1 MMDGARE
8 THSTVQVYRTSPKT
22 LKADIGRILT
32 SPESRPLDSKKETF
46 VKINANYDRIWP
58 GCNTSK
64 WFLEA
69 LFKNLRDL
77 GFDDIKVIEGNLK
90 LQPAIKTVQITEIDK
105 ILARYGIEF
114 VPIEQLDREDELPT
128 FLKDSQLIS
137 TPVLHTHTFAVI
149 SVAAK
154 NLYGLLPV
162 YRERYHKILSQ
173 KLLDLTE
180 RIKVFSIVDGTVG
193 LEGGSM
199 RMGTP
204 IRADLILAGWNP
216 VAVDVIAAKIMGF
229 SENEVPY
236 LRLARRDGRIGDI
249 DIGGDFSQTD
259 LPKFHFQFSESRLSN
274 IDLWL
279 RGNRLTGSLFD
290 YDKTLDRLANRVRRR
305 YTHAVYKRRKERVSV
320 GSWREYEELRAGE

>member
-1 MMDGARE
+1 MDEAGEA
-8 THSTVQVYRTSPKT
+8 HSTVQVYRTSPRT
-22 LKADIGRILT
+22 LKKDIGRVLT
-32 SPESRPLDSKKETF
+32 SPESRSLDSRKKTF

-77 GFDDIKVIEGNLK
+77 GFDDIKVIEGDLK
-90 LQPAIKTVQITEIDK
+90 LQPATRTVQMTGIDK
-105 ILARYGIEF
+105 ILALYGVEF
-114 VPIEQLDREDELPT
+114 VPIEQLDREYELPT
-128 FLKDSQLIS
+128 FLRDSQLIS

-162 YRERYHKILSQ
+162 YREKYHSILSQ
-173 KLLDLTE
+173 KLLELTE

-204 IRADLILAGWNP
+204 IRTDLILAGWDP

-236 LRLARRDGRIGDI
+236 LRQARRDERIGSIDI
-249 DIGGDFSQTD
+249 DGDFSQTN
-259 LPKFHFQFSESRLSN
+259 LPKFNFHFSESRLSN

-290 YDKTLDRLANRVRRR
+290 YDRTLDRLANRVRRR
-305 YTHAVYKRRKERVSV
+305 YTHSVYKRRRESVSV
-320 GSWREYEELRAGE
+320 GSWREYEELGS

>member
-32 SPESRPLDSKKETF
+32 SPESRSLDSRKETF

-58 GCNTSK
+58 GCNTSR

-77 GFDDIKVIEGNLK
+77 GFDDIKVIEGDLK
-90 LQPAIKTVQITEIDK
+90 LQPATRTVEMTDIDK

-114 VPIEQLDREDELPT
+114 VPIEQLDRESELPT
-128 FLKDSQLIS
+128 LLKDSQLIS

-162 YRERYHKILSQ
+162 YREKYHKILSQ

-204 IRADLILAGWNP
+204 IRTDLILAGWDP

-236 LRLARRDGRIGDI
+236 LKLARREGRIGSI
-249 DIGGDFSQTD
+249 DISGDFSQTD

-290 YDKTLDRLANRVRRR
+290 HDRTLDRLANRVRRR
-305 YTHAVYKRRKERVSV
+305 YTHSFYKRMKESV
-320 GSWREYEELRAGE
+320 FVGPWREYEELRSGE

>member
-1 MMDGARE
+1 MMDGAKKA
-8 THSTVQVYRTSPKT
+8 HNTVQVYRTSPKT
-22 LKADIGRILT
+22 LKADIGRVLT
-32 SPESRPLDSKKETF
+32 SPESRFLDNRRETF

-77 GFDDIKVIEGNLK
+77 GFDDIKVIEGDLK
-90 LQPAIKTVQITEIDK
+90 LQPATRTVQMTDIDK
-105 ILARYGIEF
+105 ILARHGVEF
-114 VPIEQLDREDELPT
+114 VPIEQLDRENELPT
-128 FLKDSQLIS
+128 FLKGSQLIS

-162 YRERYHKILSQ
+162 YREKYHKILSQ

-204 IRADLILAGWNP
+204 VRTDLILAGWDP

-236 LRLARRDGRIGDI
+236 LKLARREGRIGSI
-249 DIGGDFSQTD
+249 DICGDFSQTD
-259 LPKFHFQFSESRLSN
+259 LPRFSFHFSESRLSS

-290 YDKTLDRLANRVRRR
+290 HDKTLDRLANRVRRR
-305 YTHAVYKRRKERVSV
+305 YTHAVYERRKDIVSV
-320 GSWREYEELRAGE
+320 GSWREYQESGSGE